1 MNNTSRSLA
10 YEVLYEVIE
19 NGAYANLLLDKAL
32 FSSTLT
38 PIDKKFAT
46 EIVYGTIKYLR
57 HLDHVLSFYVK
68 RDLKITDHSARIILE
83 MSAYQML
90 FMDRVPSHAVINE
103 AVELIKGLN
112 KAHLANFINGTL
124 RSLDRDEC
132 FILWP
137 DKKNKTKYLATY
149 YSFPEWIIDI
159 FMMRAKAKGAEAMCK
174 YFNAPSALWIRTN
187 TLKTTRDDLVKSLED
202 EGIETILSK
211 KTDEGILLKN
221 SGSIRDLTSFNK
233 GEFLVQDESSMLVA
247 HALSPKKNER
257 ILDVCAAPGG
267 KTTHIA
273 ALMENQGELIACEV
287 QKHRLG
293 LIKENAK
300 KLGIEIIAPK
310 LLDARHLPA
319 KWQASFDRVLVDAP
333 CSGLGVLNRRADA
346 RLRKHRYQIGELVK
360 IQEKILDEAAR
371 VLKTGGIL
379 VYSTCTITKEENE
392 KQVEAFLK
400 RHPDFSLDEDLAE
413 ALPNVSG
420 IKGGMKQ
427 FLPHLDGVDGF
438 FIARFIKR

>member
-247 HALSPKKNER
+247 HAMSPKKNER

-267 KTTHIA
+267 KITHIA

-400 RHPDFSLDEDLAE
+400 RHPDFSLDEDLAK

>member
-400 RHPDFSLDEDLAE
+400 RHPDFSLDEDLAK

>member
-68 RDLKITDHSARIILE
+68 RDLKITDHCARIILE

-310 LLDARHLPA
+310 LLDARHLPD

-400 RHPDFSLDEDLAE
+400 RHPDFSLDEDLAK

>member
-300 KLGIEIIAPK
+300 KLGIEIIVPK

-400 RHPDFSLDEDLAE
+400 RHPDFSLDEDLAK

>member
-247 HALSPKKNER
+247 HALSPKKSER

-287 QKHRLG
+287 QKHRLD

-400 RHPDFSLDEDLAE
+400 RHPDFSLDEDLAK

>member
-202 EGIETILSK
+202 EGVETILSK

-400 RHPDFSLDEDLAE
+400 RHPDFSLDEDLAK

>member
-90 FMDRVPSHAVINE
+90 FMDRVPSHAIINE

-247 HALSPKKNER
+247 HAMSPKKNER

-273 ALMENQGELIACEV
+273 ALMENQGELIACEL

-400 RHPDFSLDEDLAE
+400 RHPDFSLDEDLAK

>member
-300 KLGIEIIAPK
+300 KLGIEIIAPE

-400 RHPDFSLDEDLAE
+400 RHPDFSLDEDLAK

>member
-247 HALSPKKNER
+247 HALSPKKSER

-400 RHPDFSLDEDLAE
+400 RHPDFSLDEDLAK

>member
-247 HALSPKKNER
+247 HAMSPKKNER

-400 RHPDFSLDEDLAE
+400 RHPDFSLDEDLAK

>member
-247 HALSPKKNER
+247 HAMSPKKNER

>member
-310 LLDARHLPA
+310 LLDARHLPD

-400 RHPDFSLDEDLAE
+400 RHPDFSLDEDLAK

>member
-211 KTDEGILLKN
+211 KTNEGILLKN

-247 HALSPKKNER
+247 HAMSPKKNER

-360 IQEKILDEAAR
+360 IQEKILDEAAC

-400 RHPDFSLDEDLAE
+400 RHPDFSLDEDLAK